1 MCLFSL
7 KKFMNHFWNIK
18 LNANISSEDVS
29 NDSWKEKTCFNL
41 SKYPNEYEYFDET
54 NKKSLGNS
62 KMKQNLKKSLILL
75 A

>member
-1 MCLFSL
+1 
-7 KKFMNHFWNIK
+7 MNHFWNIK

-29 NDSWKEKTCFNL
+29 NDSWKEKTC
-41 SKYPNEYEYFDET
+41 KYPNEYEYFDET
-54 NKKSLGNS
+54 TKESLGNS

>member
-1 MCLFSL
+1 MYVTILE
-7 KKFMNHFWNIK
+7 KKK
-18 LNANISSEDVS
+18 R
-29 NDSWKEKTCFNL
+29 FNL